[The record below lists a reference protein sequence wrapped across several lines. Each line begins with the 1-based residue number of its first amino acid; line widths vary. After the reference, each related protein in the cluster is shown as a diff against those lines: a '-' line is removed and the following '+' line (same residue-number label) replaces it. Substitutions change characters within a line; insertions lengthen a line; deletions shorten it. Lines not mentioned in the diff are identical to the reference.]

1 MNKTI
6 YRKLFFRNTKTRSV
20 GRSSHSLSKDSLTK
34 NPLLKSWL
42 MTAVLCLPFQFANAN
57 QVVHI
62 LPLGDSITHAEI
74 NRASYRYFLWK
85 KLIDADVKFDF
96 VGSMNTQL
104 DTYSKGDTPQP
115 DYQQQSFDKDHEG
128 HFAWEVNHIWG
139 GRDPNNNTGSGS
151 LGEWM
156 QSYDFDIALLHLGTN
171 DAFMGQDNNQT
182 VFEIKAIIEKL
193 REDNPNVVTLLAKVI
208 PTAKGEREAVAVEQL
223 AELIPAVADEMNTAE
238 SPVILVDM
246 FENFDVNELTYDGVH
261 PNEKGEMEMAQR
273 WFNAIMDAL
282 PLVK

>member
-1 MNKTI
+1 MLNNV
-6 YRKLFFRNTKTRSV
+6 YRQFSLVTSKACHISRTLRLLIKL
-20 GRSSHSLSKDSLTK
+20 SLMLF
-34 NPLLKSWL
+34 
-42 MTAVLCLPFQFANAN
+42 VLSMPVRFANADETIN
-57 QVVHI
+57 I

-85 KLIDADVKFDF
+85 KLIDAGVNFDF

-115 DYQQQSFDKDHEG
+115 DYNGQSFDKDHEG

-139 GRDPNNNTGSGS
+139 GRNPNNNTGSGS

-156 QSYDFDIALLHLGTN
+156 QAYDFDIALVHLGTN

-182 VFEIKAIIEKL
+182 AFEIKAIIEKL
-193 REDNPNVVTLLAKVI
+193 REDNPNVVILLAKVI
-208 PTAKGEREAVAVEQL
+208 PTAKGEREAAAVEQL
-223 AELIPAVADEMNTAE
+223 AGLIPAIVEEINTDD

-246 FENFDVNELTYDGVH
+246 FEGFDVNQLTYDGVH
-261 PNEKGEMEMAQR
+261 PNEKGEMEMADR
-273 WFNAIMDAL
+273 WFKAIMDAL
-282 PLVK
+282 PLIK

>member
-1 MNKTI
+1 MI
-6 YRKLFFRNTKTRSV
+6 QALFRKLCIENSHARFLIRIPYLWFIAFALSTAATSIQADNTIK
-20 GRSSHSLSKDSLTK
+20 
-34 NPLLKSWL
+34 
-42 MTAVLCLPFQFANAN
+42 
-57 QVVHI
+57 I

-85 KLIDADVKFDF
+85 KLIDAGVNFDF

-115 DYQQQSFDKDHEG
+115 DYNGKSFDKDHEG

-139 GRDPNNNTGSGS
+139 GRNPNNNTGSGS
-151 LGEWM
+151 LSEWM
-156 QSYDFDIALLHLGTN
+156 QSYDFDIALVHLGTN

-182 VFEIKAIIEKL
+182 AFEIQAIIEKL

-208 PTAKGEREAVAVEQL
+208 PTAKGEREAASVEQL
-223 AELIPAVADEMNTAE
+223 ASLIPALADQMNTDE

-246 FENFDVNELTYDGVH
+246 FAGFDVNELTYDGVH
-261 PNEKGEMEMAQR
+261 PNEKGEMEMAER
-273 WFNAIMDAL
+273 WFNAIMDVL
-282 PLVK
+282 PLGK